1 MSRNYIP
8 TIDEDVIRKAQQADT
23 EAFSKIYKAYYNKVY
38 FIAYQYYRN
47 EESAKDIVQEVFIRV
62 HNKIDTL
69 KEPKAFASW
78 LSRVTYTTCVNHDRN
93 KLKTVDLGEKTTV
106 EDFVDNSH
114 VSISDELEGKRVNE
128 IIMES
133 LENMST
139 PMKSVGLLRYY
150 DGLQIGEI
158 AEILDVPRGTVNSRI
173 SRIKVKLKEDLKRN
187 GISPK
192 NYSIVLAPATISL
205 AYQTL
210 SANMVLGSASA
221 NELLEKIVNTK
232 TLAKSGILLKLALGG
247 TATTVAVAGILI
259 FNQPKAPVENNQTVT
274 PVVEKPVK
282 EVEEDVATF
291 SNISYLEDWTNEA
304 VNLNITTTNDNYDQ
318 ILVNGVATTSV
329 TENGNYTIQLV
340 NDEAV
345 IDQREIEVTNIDIH
359 SPNGSYEKKGDTF
372 TYYLSDDLSKIN
384 PDSIR
389 FYKNNQTSEDY
400 KYNEEN
406 NTLTIVSKGSTID
419 KFYISD
425 YAGNEL
431 EIIIQ

>member
-8 TIDEDVIRKAQQADT
+8 TIDEDIIRKAQQSDT

-38 FIAYQYYRN
+38 FIAFQYYRN

-62 HNKIDTL
+62 HKKIDAL

-78 LSRVTYTTCVNHDRN
+78 LSRITYTTCVNYNRT
-93 KLKTVDLGEKTTV
+93 KLKTVDLGETITV
-106 EDFVDNSH
+106 EDFIDNRHS
-114 VSISDELEGKRVNE
+114 SISDELEGKRVNE

-133 LENMST
+133 LQNMSI

-158 AEILDVPRGTVNSRI
+158 ANILDVPRGTVNSRI
-173 SRIKVKLKEDLKRN
+173 SRIKVKLQEDLKRN

-192 NYSIVLAPATISL
+192 NYSMVLAPATITL

-210 SANMVLGSASA
+210 SATIVLGSASA
-221 NELLEKIVNTK
+221 NELLETIVHAK
-232 TLAKSGILLKLALGG
+232 TLLKSGSLLKLALGG
-247 TATTVAVAGILI
+247 MATTVAVAGILM
-259 FNQPKAPVENNQTVT
+259 FNQPTTPVENDKVVA
-274 PVVEKPVK
+274 PVVSKPAK
-282 EVEEDVATF
+282 EVEEVASF
-291 SNISYLEDWTNEA
+291 LNVSHSEEWTNEA
-304 VNLNITTTNDNYDQ
+304 VNLTITTTNDNYDQ
-318 ILVNGVATTSV
+318 ILMNGIETTSV
-329 TENGNYTIQLV
+329 IENGTYTIQLI
-340 NDEAV
+340 NDEEIV
-345 IDQREIEVTNIDIH
+345 DQREIEVSNIDIH
-359 SPNGSYEKKGDTF
+359 SPNGSYEQHGDTF
-372 TYYLSDDLSKIN
+372 TYYLSDDVSKIN

-389 FYKNNQTSEDY
+389 FYKNDQISEDY
-400 KYNEEN
+400 TYNEEN